1 MNEFSYAQWKR
12 NITIGCILFTLAFA
26 LLLLWGDP
34 FSILIGWLGNQ
45 TGLLLALNRVR
56 AAKGKLS
63 NKNFFYAVSA
73 ISLAGLMFVLCLSTL

>member
-12 NITIGCILFTLAFA
+12 NITIGCILFTPAFA
-26 LLLLWGDP
+26 LLLRWGDP
-34 FSILIGWLGNQ
+34 FNILIGWLGNQ

-63 NKNFFYAVSA
+63 DREFIYAVSA
-73 ISLAGLMFVLCLSTL
+73 ISSAGLMFVLCLGTL